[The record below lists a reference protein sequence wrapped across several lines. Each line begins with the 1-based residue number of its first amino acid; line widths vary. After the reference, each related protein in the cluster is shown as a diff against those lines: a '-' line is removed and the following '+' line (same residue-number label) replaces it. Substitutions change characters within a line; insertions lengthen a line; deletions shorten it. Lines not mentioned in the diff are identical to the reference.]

1 MISFWVTSDK
11 QYLVYLSKYTLVLK
25 SLLINYD
32 LLDLVLVFNEGDKH
46 TCEELRNGI
55 AIAYSSCSSAEF
67 YGILVYTFGNIAG

>member
-32 LLDLVLVFNEGDKH
+32 LLDLVLVFNEGDKY

-55 AIAYSSCSSAEF
+55 AITYSSCSSAEF
-67 YGILVYTFGNIAG
+67 YCISVYTFGNIAG

>member
-1 MISFWVTSDK
+1 
-11 QYLVYLSKYTLVLK
+11 LVLK

-55 AIAYSSCSSAEF
+55 AITYSSCSSSEF
-67 YGILVYTFGNIAG
+67 YCISVYFWQYCWI